1 MGATNNPGKVIANGT
16 PSTAWQ
22 GATSNVPGQFSDF
35 DTASNGYR
43 AITIDTRSKVM
54 AAGPDGLSIQ
64 DWANQYSPPNA
75 PGNTPLNP
83 IQKTEQMETLMD
95 LPPGYKLN
103 AADMANPDFMAR
115 WNTAVAITEGNYRD
129 ASGNLVDP
137 RTEPGVAINSQGNI
151 ANPST
156 VARDGAEEGIQAP
169 LMPAQSPIAS
179 PTSPSSPPPTVGTN
193 PTARPSQTDLKCV
206 LPPSLGRN
214 PLHDLTNYTYRL
226 IISSL
231 TTETYDKLMGPP
243 IMGPPK
249 PKPEPA
255 ARAPRAPRAPSTEP
269 TTMQYEP
276 VGNVPTGE
284 AMETTSLQ
292 IPGPGSILIASGG
305 ADLKDK
311 NQYGVQDMFFDELIL
326 KTVAGS
332 GTGSPAAN
340 NPTFALEIDMRII
353 EPLGTTLFE
362 RLAYSGSGLAVNT
375 QEGAAIQSLANDPR
389 ISKKMGSGAQ
399 RSQVKPTEEEK
410 TAISLTEQIFLLT
423 IEFKGYKTATSRQ
436 GLAMASGEKNFSSLS
451 SNSNGDYKGKYHI
464 PFIFTKIDTNITF
477 KGTEYRCNAIP
488 IASKMFFTLNQS
500 LSSTITLSEG
510 GKLPAVFNELANKLN
525 ASQAQ
530 LPPQMK
536 GNKIK
541 IRISEDVE
549 LSNVDAKR
557 VAEEWRQAIF
567 RNGAPIDMSRLRFVQ
582 PMNRGQQMGGVRS
595 GQQQGNSPPQAPNPS
610 TYMAGFGTSLI
621 EMINSIMLR
630 TDWVTNEVN
639 KIQQNKAQRELWWWD
654 VKAILKIDPA
664 QQSTNPRIPGG
675 MIFEYVVEPIKIPI
689 PNVPGQLD
697 PCELPNLKTF
707 RNYQYIFTGK
717 NDDIL
722 KWDLEFDGLMY
733 STIPMVTALNT
744 SAQPG
749 QPIQG
754 GSVTPGA
761 EGKPGGTQ
769 QQRKVSYPTLDD
781 ITSKGNKQK
790 EYRPDR
796 FGPNQQGMSDG
807 RTKRYDE
814 MFSASLMESLFQQ
827 ALSKNQW
834 ELDIEIIGDPEY
846 LGVLNKLTATK
857 VPAPPDPTS
866 SRATSPANRES
877 FRNFIKT
884 EESSIKSGIPMNEVT
899 TVGLRFLTP
908 TDVNPANLT
917 YTGFKAADFNGI
929 YLVTTIKH
937 IFRNGKFTQELHLI
951 GTDVKCCKPADSTP
965 QQKVIQPAPS
975 KSPQSQKPQPP
986 EEPEEEDPRS
996 VREQVL
1002 EQEELAIRPP
1012 VDPRVRVF

>member
-1 MGATNNPGKVIANGT
+1 MGATNNPGKLISNGT

-22 GATSNVPGQFSDF
+22 GATSNVAGQFTDF
-35 DTASNGYR
+35 DTSLNGYR
-43 AITIDTRSKVM
+43 AVTIDTRSKVI

-75 PGNTPLNP
+75 PGNTPLTP
-83 IQKTEQMETLMD
+83 IQKTEQMEILMD

-115 WNTAVAITEGNYRD
+115 WNTAVAITEGPYRD

-137 RTEPGVAINSQGNI
+137 RTEPGVVINSQGNI

-156 VARDGAEEGIQAP
+156 VSRDGAEEGIQAP
-169 LMPAQSPIAS
+169 LTPAQSPVTP
-179 PTSPSSPPPTVGTN
+179 PTTTPPPPSVGTD
-193 PTARPSQTDLKCV
+193 PTARPSQVDLKCV

-226 IISSL
+226 IISAL
-231 TTETYDKLMGPP
+231 TTETYNKLMGGTAS
-243 IMGPPK
+243 IPPK
-249 PKPEPA
+249 PIPETRTPGTGGFNTL
-255 ARAPRAPRAPSTEP
+255 RGGTGP
-269 TTMQYEP
+269 TTIQSGP
-276 VGNVPTGE
+276 IAGQNSPTGE
-284 AMETTSLQ
+284 ELETTSLQ

-332 GTGSPAAN
+332 GTGSTGPM

-362 RLAYSGSGLAVNT
+362 RLAYSGSSLAKNT
-375 QEGAAIQSLANDPR
+375 LGPATIQSLSKDPR
-389 ISKKMGSGAQ
+389 VSKKMGSVAQ
-399 RSQVKPTEEEK
+399 RSQVKPTEEQNK
-410 TAISLTEQIFLLT
+410 AISLTEQIFLLT

-436 GLAMASGEKNFSSLS
+436 GLTMAAGEKNFSSLS

-464 PFIFTKIDTNITF
+464 PFIFTKIDTDITF
-477 KGTEYRCNAIP
+477 KGTEYRCSAIP

-510 GKLPAVFNELANKLN
+510 GKLPAVLEELANKLN
-525 ASQAQ
+525 ASQPQ

-541 IRISEDVE
+541 IRIAEDVE
-549 LSNVDAKR
+549 LNNVDAKR
-557 VAEEWRQAIF
+557 VADEWRQAIF
-567 RNGAPIDMSRLRFVQ
+567 RNGAPIDISRTRFVQ
-582 PMNRGQQMGGVRS
+582 PINRAQQMGGTRP
-595 GQQQGNSPPQAPNPS
+595 GQQQGNSPTQAPHPS
-610 TYMAGFGTSLI
+610 VYMAGFGTTLI

-639 KIQQNKAQRELWWWD
+639 KLQQNKTQQELWWWD
-654 VKAILKIDPA
+654 VKAVLKIDPA
-664 QQSTNPRIPGG
+664 QQSNNPRIPGG
-675 MIFEYVVEPIKIPI
+675 MIFEYVVEPIKIQV
-689 PNVPGQLD
+689 PNWIDNNG
-697 PCELPNLKTF
+697 PCEIPNLKTF
-707 RNYQYIFTGK
+707 RNYRYIFTGK

-733 STIPMVTALNT
+733 SALPMVQVLNT

-754 GSVTPGA
+754 GGITPGA
-761 EGKPGGTQ
+761 EGKPGGIQ
-769 QQRKVSYPTLDD
+769 QQRKVSFPTLDD
-781 ITSKGNKQK
+781 VTSKGNKQK
-790 EYRPDR
+790 EYRPDW
-796 FGPNQQGMSDG
+796 FSPTQKGTSDG

-814 MFSASLMESLFQQ
+814 MFNASLMESLFQQ

-846 LGVLNKLTATK
+846 LGVLNKLTASK
-857 VPAPPDPTS
+857 VPGPDPTTRAS
-866 SRATSPANRES
+866 SPQNRNR
-877 FRNFIKT
+877 FRDFIKT
-884 EESSIKSGIPMNEVT
+884 EESRIPMNEVT
-899 TVGLRFLTP
+899 TIGLEFLTP
-908 TDVNPANLT
+908 TDVNPANLK
-917 YTGFKAADFNGI
+917 YNGFKAADFNGI

-951 GTDVKCCKPADSTP
+951 GTNIKCCKPANSTP
-965 QQKVIQPAPS
+965 QQEGIKPAPS
-975 KSPQSQKPQPP
+975 QAPQPAEP
-986 EEPEEEDPRS
+986 PPQEEPEEEDPRS

-1012 VDPRVRVF
+1012 GDPRIRVE